1 MSNDFE
7 AHLASLDT
15 SLFEHVHSQMP
26 EDDQRSLLALQ
37 AAVRRQH
44 SEFVYL
50 EIGSYKGGSLQPFV
64 VDPCCRK
71 IFSIDPRIAQAPDT
85 RGPSPYPENTTAGM
99 LESLN
104 KIANANVDKIQC
116 IEAGTDAIQAAT
128 IQPAP
133 HLCLID
139 GEHTD
144 GATLRDARFCLS
156 VVEPNGCIAFHDG
169 NLIYTALDTFI
180 KELNQSRRPFRPYV
194 LPETVFVID
203 LGTANYGELEPV
215 SSLRANNYKAYLG
228 SMIRNDWYRYAY
240 HLPIYRFLRG
250 IRRLFPRQD
259 S

>member
-1 MSNDFE
+1 MALGFE
-7 AHLASLDT
+7 TQLAALDT
-15 SLFEHVHSQMP
+15 TLFSHLHSQMP
-26 EDDQRSLLALQ
+26 EDDQKSLLALQ

-44 SEFVYL
+44 HEYVYL
-50 EIGSYKGGSLQPFV
+50 EIGSYKGGSLQSFV
-64 VDPCCRK
+64 VDPRCRK
-71 IFSIDPRIAQAPDT
+71 IISIDPRLTNCPDT

-99 LESLN
+99 LEALGEIPTADVN
-104 KIANANVDKIQC
+104 KIQC

-128 IQPAP
+128 VQPAP

-169 NLIYTALDTFI
+169 NLIYAALDTLI
-180 KELNQSRRPFRPYV
+180 KELNQSGRPFRPYV

-240 HLPIYRFLRG
+240 HLPVYRFLRG